1 MRTETIMKS
10 KRLRNQPIGMAVVA
24 LALLL
29 QTSTPIVWGQ
39 ETDVAAEPDAESA
52 KLESMIDQL
61 SESSLTKRR
70 KAKEA
75 LVEADS
81 KAIPLLAKAALS
93 DKRELIVYS
102 LEVLG
107 TLMEKSTSEETRK
120 AARIT
125 LQMLSES
132 DQRSTADRAKQILGS
147 KVDEGIEAFPGWDDR
162 NSDFAGGG
170 GGGRNVSVSSVNGA
184 KTIRVEEGGRV
195 TTLRDE
201 ARGRIRVS
209 IEDGDKKKQFVA
221 RNLEDLKKKDAD
233 AGALYEEQ
241 SNGVSS
247 SSNSNV
253 SGGVPQGGFS
263 GGFAGG
269 SFSGG
274 FAGGVNGGG
283 LNGGMQ
289 QGMGNFNAKQFGG
302 AFGGNAGNAANDQA
316 GKLMMI
322 QQLEELKRRMGD
334 NPAMTQMLDAQ
345 IQALKQP

>member
-1 MRTETIMKS
+1 MKS
-10 KRLRNQPIGMAVVA
+10 KRLRHQPIGMAVVA

-29 QTSTPIVWGQ
+29 HGSTPILWGQ
-39 ETDVAAEPDAESA
+39 EIDVAAEADAESA
-52 KLESMIDQL
+52 KLESMIEQL
-61 SESSLTKRR
+61 NESSLTKRR

-75 LVEADS
+75 LVEADAS
-81 KAIPLLAKAALS
+81 AIPLLAKAALS

-107 TLMEKSTSEETRK
+107 ALMEKSPSEETRK

-132 DQRSTADRAKQILGS
+132 DQRSTADRAKRILGS
-147 KVDEGIEAFPGWDDR
+147 KADEGIEAFPGWDDR

-209 IEDGDKKKQFVA
+209 IEEGYKKKQFVA
-221 RNLEDLKKKDAD
+221 KNLEDLKKKDAE

-247 SSNSNV
+247 VSSGSSSSSSNV
-253 SGGVPQGGFS
+253 SGGLPQGGFS

-274 FAGGVNGGG
+274 FAGGVNGDGLSGG
-283 LNGGMQ
+283 VQ

-302 AFGGNAGNAANDQA
+302 AFGGNAGNDANDRA

>member
-1 MRTETIMKS
+1 MKS
-10 KRLRNQPIGMAVVA
+10 KRLRNQTIGMAVVA
-24 LALLL
+24 LSLLL
-29 QTSTPIVWGQ
+29 HVSTPMLWSQ
-39 ETDVAAEPDAESA
+39 EIDAAAIPDAESA
-52 KLESMIDQL
+52 KLESLIEQL

-70 KAKEA
+70 KAKES

-107 TLMEKSTSEETRK
+107 TLMEKSPSEETRK

-147 KVDEGIEAFPGWDDR
+147 KADEGIEAFPGWDDR

-221 RNLEDLKKKDAD
+221 RNLEDLKKKDAE

-241 SNGVSS
+241 SNGVSG
-247 SSNSNV
+247 NV
-253 SGGVPQGGFS
+253 SGGLPQGGFS

-269 SFSGG
+269 RASGG
-274 FAGGVNGGG
+274 FSGGVNGGVM
-283 LNGGMQ
+283 NGGMQ
-289 QGMGNFNAKQFGG
+289 QGIGNFNAQQFGG

-316 GKLMMI
+316 AKLMMI
-322 QQLEELKRRMGD
+322 QQLEELKRRMVD

>member
-1 MRTETIMKS
+1 MKS
-10 KRLRNQPIGMAVVA
+10 KRLRHQPIGMAVVA

-29 QTSTPIVWGQ
+29 HASTPILWGQ
-39 ETDVAAEPDAESA
+39 EIDVAAEPDAESA
-52 KLESMIDQL
+52 KLESMIEQL

-81 KAIPLLAKAALS
+81 NAIPLLAKAALS

-107 TLMEKSTSEETRK
+107 TLMEKSPSEETRK

-147 KVDEGIEAFPGWDDR
+147 KTDEGIEAFPGWDDR

-209 IEDGDKKKQFVA
+209 IQEGDKKKQFVA

-247 SSNSNV
+247 SNSNV
-253 SGGVPQGGFS
+253 SGGPPQGGFS

-283 LNGGMQ
+283 MNGGMQ
-289 QGMGNFNAKQFGG
+289 QGMGNFKAQQFGG

-322 QQLEELKRRMGD
+322 QQLEELKRRMAD